1 MAPLRHRRGEILRR
15 SSFFSVLSLA
25 RKHRRKTMSI
35 ANAFVEAPAY
45 EDLVARGHALVPD
58 FAERARGVNLT
69 AVCRTKLLSSFG
81 RLAFIRLCC
90 RRPTADT
97 KWVSQLC
104 LRPASRSERSAHRQ
118 PGYVVST
125 WCTTG
130 SADCF
135 RRRRRTNCGDKTRA
149 LSSQAP
155 THQSARRRQ
164 SRAAICSRGDF
175 RLPAD
180 HPGRH
185 GISAGRC
192 CR

>member
-1 MAPLRHRRGEILRR
+1 VCYPFFGSTGEKSMALRTLSSKPRLTKISSRVDMPRFPILLTGRR
-15 SSFFSVLSLA
+15 
-25 RKHRRKTMSI
+25 
-35 ANAFVEAPAY
+35 
-45 EDLVARGHALVPD
+45 D
-58 FAERARGVNLT
+58 VNLT
-69 AVCRTKLLSSFG
+69 AVCRTKLSSSFG
-81 RLAFIRLCC
+81 RLAFTRLCS

-97 KWVSQLC
+97 KWVSQLYS
-104 LRPASRSERSAHRQ
+104 RPASRSERSARRP

-135 RRRRRTNCGDKTRA
+135 RRRCRTNCGAKTRA
-149 LSSQAP
+149 RSSQAP

-175 RLPAD
+175 RFPAD
-180 HPGRH
+180 RPARH